1 MKKLSFHFLS
11 DPSKHLESQ
20 QSTVLFLEIFKNGV
34 TYCCKKANFDSKM
47 PDVSYGCPYSTW
59 YSLTFM
65 ARHQTNRVVLC
76 PFFFVWN
83 GSINLAVVASSAQF
97 SSAQQCWALWCCSEV
112 NWSHVPVYLSLE
124 HLVPHHGIFFFSR
137 KEILLWLLTFFHT
150 LVWWLRRK
158 ITLGFCDKCVRDER
172 VVYKLAYWTRIGFR

>member
-1 MKKLSFHFLS
+1 MKKLSCHFLS
-11 DPSKHLESQ
+11 DPSKHLESL
-20 QSTVLFLEIFKNGV
+20 QSTDSYCQDNAFFLEI
-34 TYCCKKANFDSKM
+34 YILLKKANFDSKM
-47 PDVSYGCPYSTW
+47 PDLSYGCPYSTW

-124 HLVPHHGIFFFSR
+124 HLVPLHGIFFLKKRS
-137 KEILLWLLTFFHT
+137 KILLWLLTFFHT

-158 ITLGFCDKCVRDER
+158 ITLGFCDKCVRDELW
-172 VVYKLAYWTRIGFR
+172 VVYKLA

>member
-11 DPSKHLESQ
+11 DPLKHLESL
-20 QSTVLFLEIFKNGV
+20 QSTFLINFQKWSNILLL
-34 TYCCKKANFDSKM
+34 KKANFDSKM

-83 GSINLAVVASSAQF
+83 GSINLSVVASSAQF
-97 SSAQQCWALWCCSEV
+97 SSAQQCWALWGCSEV

-124 HLVPHHGIFFFSR
+124 HLVPHHGFFFLKKR

-150 LVWWLRRK
+150 LVWWLRWK

-172 VVYKLAYWTRIGFR
+172 VVYKLAYWTRFGF

>member
-1 MKKLSFHFLS
+1 M
-11 DPSKHLESQ
+11 
-20 QSTVLFLEIFKNGV
+20 LFFEIFKNGV
-34 TYCCKKANFDSKM
+34 TYCWKKANFDSKM

-97 SSAQQCWALWCCSEV
+97 SSTQQCWALWCCSEV
-112 NWSHVPVYLSLE
+112 NWSHVPVFLSLE
-124 HLVPHHGIFFFSR
+124 HLVPHHGFFFLKKRNRDSFV
-137 KEILLWLLTFFHT
+137 TFKLSFTH
-150 LVWWLRRK
+150 WCGDWGERK
-158 ITLGFCDKCVRDER
+158 ITLGFCDKCVRDEP